1 METEI
6 IEKSRQYINEGKYEK
21 AQIILRRA
29 LEETPNRAQV
39 LELCGDLA
47 SKLGR
52 FNEAVTRYE
61 NAFENYIHNGQYPEA
76 IICLEKILMIDEM
89 NENILFR
96 LVDIYQFY
104 GLRNVAINKL
114 IEFASQALDKKNET
128 LFVSALR
135 KIVEF
140 QPKNLPLRFSLA
152 KLLFSVNRTRE
163 AEDELI
169 KLKGLAAEVNDETML
184 GEIKKLLPQAD
195 GGEELDPKSRIEL
208 GNLLYE
214 IGSRDEAIIEFKKAA
229 DDLAREGKYDDAV
242 NVLNRILEIDPNNTE
257 ALQKIKELKSGA
269 KTEEKVEIAKPEEPE
284 EKGSLSLEIT
294 KEELKQET
302 PAVQPVDET
311 TSAIQ
316 SDLEI
321 LADLSKEIED
331 FTPITGQETSPE
343 VEPAPEPQP
352 VEEVHKEPVAETKPA
367 EIPPLE
373 GQIVDIEFLLKESE
387 VAAPTP
393 RNFEV
398 AKQFD
403 EFRTN
408 ITWEIDDVKKKVMLA
423 KMALDAG
430 LYEIA
435 LSYLQD
441 EKDKKE
447 FWPTSIEIIG
457 QSLIKLGK
465 YNEAIKV
472 IGPIIVLEEIP
483 EDKKVEL
490 RYLLASGYEGLGD
503 FENALREIERIM
515 VINPDYRDIKEIYS
529 LLGGKMEIPTPEPEK
544 AVFEEKIQESK
555 PAEVFEEP
563 YKPEPVKESEPIF
576 EEPVFPVTETF
587 VEKPVEESMPV
598 KEELFIKEE
607 PFIEEK
613 IPLREEYPEEKID
626 IEEKGENIA
635 FL

>member
-61 NAFENYIHNGQYPEA
+61 HAFENYIHNGQYPEA

-96 LVDIYQFY
+96 LADIYQFY

-114 IEFASQALDKKNET
+114 IDFASRALDKKNET

-169 KLKGLAAEVNDETML
+169 KLKGFAAEVNDEALL

-257 ALQKIKELKSGA
+257 ALQKIKELKPGA

-284 EKGSLSLEIT
+284 EKGPVSLEIT
-294 KEELKQET
+294 EEELKQET

-321 LADLSKEIED
+321 LADLSKEIEG
-331 FTPITGQETSPE
+331 FTPITEKEAPK
-343 VEPAPEPQP
+343 VEPAPESKP

-373 GQIVDIEFLLKESE
+373 GQIADIEFLLKESE
-387 VAAPTP
+387 VVPPTP

-398 AKQFD
+398 AQQFD

-515 VINPDYRDIKEIYS
+515 VINPDYRDIKEIYA
-529 LLGGKMEIPTPEPEK
+529 LLGGKMEIPTPELEK
-544 AVFEEKIQESK
+544 AVIEEKVEESK
-555 PAEVFEEP
+555 PKEVFEES

-576 EEPVFPVTETF
+576 EESVFPVTETF
-587 VEKPVEESMPV
+587 VEKSVEESMPV

-613 IPLREEYPEEKID
+613 IPIREEYPEEKID

>member
-1 METEI
+1 MEAEI
-6 IEKSRQYINEGKYEK
+6 IEKSRQYIHEGKYEK

-29 LEETPNRAQV
+29 LDETPNRAQV

-47 SKLGR
+47 SRLGR
-52 FNEAVTRYE
+52 LNEAVTRYE
-61 NAFENYIHNGQYPEA
+61 HAFENYTHSGQYAEA

-89 NENILFR
+89 NESVLFR
-96 LVDIYQFY
+96 LVDLYHFY
-104 GLRNVAINKL
+104 GLRNEAIKKL
-114 IEFASQALDKKNET
+114 INFASKTLEKKNET

-135 KIVEF
+135 KVVEF
-140 QPKNLPLRFSLA
+140 QPKNLPLRLSLA

-169 KLKGLAAEVNDETML
+169 KLKGLANEINDETIL
-184 GEIKKLLPQAD
+184 SEIKKLLPQTD

-229 DDLAREGKYDDAV
+229 DDLIREGKYDEAV
-242 NVLNRILEIDPNNTE
+242 NVLNRILEIDPNNSE
-257 ALQKIKELKSGA
+257 ALQKIKELKPGV
-269 KTEEKVEIAKPEEPE
+269 KPEEKIEVTKPEEPQE
-284 EKGSLSLEIT
+284 TSPVSLEIT
-294 KEELKQET
+294 EEELKKEEIPSPQIADDT
-302 PAVQPVDET
+302 A
-311 TSAIQ
+311 SAIQ

-321 LADLSKEIED
+321 LADLSKEIEG
-331 FTPITGQETSPE
+331 FTPITEKESPPPKIEPVIETKSI
-343 VEPAPEPQP
+343 
-352 VEEVHKEPVAETKPA
+352 EETKKEPVAESKPS

-373 GQIVDIEFLLKESE
+373 GQIADIEFLLKESE
-387 VAAPTP
+387 VVAPTP

-403 EFRTN
+403 DFRTN
-408 ITWEIDDVKKKVMLA
+408 ITWEIDDVNKKIMLA
-423 KMALDAG
+423 KMAMDSG

-435 LSYLQD
+435 LSYLQE

-447 FWPTSIEIIG
+447 FWPTSVEIIG

-472 IGPIIVLEEIP
+472 IGPIILLEEIP

-503 FENALREIERIM
+503 FENALREIEHIM
-515 VINPDYRDIKEIYS
+515 AINPDYRDIKEIYT
-529 LLGGKMEIPTPEPEK
+529 LLGGKMEVTAPAPEPEV
-544 AVFEEKIQESK
+544 AIHEEKIQETK
-555 PAEVFEEP
+555 PVEVFGET
-563 YKPEPVKESEPIF
+563 YRPEPVKEP
-576 EEPVFPVTETF
+576 EPVVEESVFPMTEKF
-587 VEKPVEESMPV
+587 VEKPVEESIPV
-598 KEELFIKEE
+598 KEEPL
-607 PFIEEK
+607 IEER
-613 IPLREEYPEEKID
+613 IPIKEEYPEEGKID

>member
-1 METEI
+1 MEAEI

-47 SKLGR
+47 SKIGR
-52 FNEAVTRYE
+52 YNEAVTRYE
-61 NAFENYIHNGQYPEA
+61 NAFENYVHNGQYPEA

-89 NENILFR
+89 NESVLFR

-104 GLRNVAINKL
+104 GLRNEAIKKL

-128 LFVSALR
+128 LFISALR

-163 AEDELI
+163 AEDELN

-229 DDLAREGKYDDAV
+229 DDLMREGRYDDAV
-242 NVLNRILEIDPNNTE
+242 NVLNRILEIDPNNSE
-257 ALQKIKELKSGA
+257 ALQKIKELKPGA
-269 KTEEKVEIAKPEEPE
+269 KTEEKIEVAKPEEPE
-284 EKGSLSLEIT
+284 EKGPVSLKIT
-294 KEELKQET
+294 EEELKQET
-302 PAVQPVDET
+302 PAVEPVDET

-321 LADLSKEIED
+321 LADLSKEIEG
-331 FTPITGQETSPE
+331 FAPITEKETPPE
-343 VEPAPEPQP
+343 VEPVPEPKP

-373 GQIVDIEFLLKESE
+373 GQIADIEFLLKESE
-387 VAAPTP
+387 VVPPTP

-430 LYEIA
+430 LYDIA

-515 VINPDYRDIKEIYS
+515 VINPDYRDIKEIYA
-529 LLGGKMEIPTPEPEK
+529 LLGGKMEFPTPEPEK

-555 PAEVFEEP
+555 PAEVFEAP
-563 YKPEPVKESEPIF
+563 YKPEPVKEPEPIL
-576 EEPVFPVTETF
+576 EEPVFPVTETI
-587 VEKPVEESMPV
+587 VEKPVEESIPV
-598 KEELFIKEE
+598 KEE

-613 IPLREEYPEEKID
+613 IPIREEYPEEKID

>member
-1 METEI
+1 MEAEI
-6 IEKSRQYINEGKYEK
+6 IEKSKQYINEGKYEK

-29 LEETPNRAQV
+29 LDETPNRAQI

-61 NAFENYIHNGQYPEA
+61 HAFENYTHNGQYAEA
-76 IICLEKILMIDEM
+76 IICLEKILIIDEM
-89 NENILFR
+89 NENVLFR
-96 LVDIYQFY
+96 LVDLYHFY
-104 GLRNVAINKL
+104 GLRNEAIKKL
-114 IEFASQALDKKNET
+114 IAFASNALDKKNET

-140 QPKNLPLRFSLA
+140 QPKNLPLRLSLA
-152 KLLFSVNRTRE
+152 KLLFSVNRARE

-169 KLKGLAAEVNDETML
+169 KLKGLASEINDEAIL
-184 GEIKKLLPQAD
+184 NEIKRLLPQTD

-229 DDLAREGKYDDAV
+229 DDLIREGKYDEAI
-242 NVLNRILEIDPNNTE
+242 NVLNRILEIEPNNNE
-257 ALQKIKELKSGA
+257 ALQKLKELKPGA
-269 KTEEKVEIAKPEEPE
+269 KPEEKVESVKKEEPKDE
-284 EKGSLSLEIT
+284 GPVSMEI
-294 KEELKQET
+294 KEEELKKEVPT
-302 PAVQPVDET
+302 PQPVENT
-311 TSAIQ
+311 TAEIQ

-321 LADLSKEIED
+321 LADLSKEIEG
-331 FTPITGQETSPE
+331 FTPITEKETPPKDEPTPE
-343 VEPAPEPQP
+343 TKP
-352 VEEVHKEPVAETKPA
+352 VEEIKKEPSAETKSA

-373 GQIVDIEFLLKESE
+373 GQIADIDFLLKEPE
-387 VAAPTP
+387 IIAPTP

-408 ITWEIDDVKKKVMLA
+408 ITWEIDDVKKKVTLA
-423 KMALDAG
+423 KMAMDEG

-447 FWPTSIEIIG
+447 FWPTSIEIVG
-457 QSLIKLGK
+457 QALIKMGK
-465 YNEAIKV
+465 YNEAIKA
-472 IGPIIVLEEIP
+472 IGPIILLEEIP

-503 FENALREIERIM
+503 FENALREIEHIM
-515 VINPDYRDIKEIYS
+515 AINQDYRDIKEIYA
-529 LLGGKMEIPTPEPEK
+529 LLGGKMEIPSPTAPIQ
-544 AVFEEKIQESK
+544 EEKMPESK
-555 PAEVFEEP
+555 PVEVVEEP
-563 YKPEPVKESEPIF
+563 YKPEPVKEPEPVI
-576 EEPVFPVTETF
+576 EEPVFPVTDNY
-587 VEKPVEESMPV
+587 VEKPMQESTLV
-598 KEELFIKEE
+598 KEEPLIEERIPIKEE
-607 PFIEEK
+607 
-613 IPLREEYPEEKID
+613 YPDEGKID
-626 IEEKGENIA
+626 IDEKGENIA